1 MLDDATHGPP
11 YAIDSLTLFLLK
23 LVRLLQKTTFYEKAI
38 IVIRARTK
46 ESSGKFDKG
55 LNMSRGIYE
64 ERLRGGQNVF
74 L

>member
-11 YAIDSLTLFLLK
+11 YAIDSLTLF
-23 LVRLLQKTTFYEKAI
+23 LLQKTTFYEKAI